1 MQRKKFWR
9 HSYLVMLQP
18 FLTEIKFLLQ
28 NLSQTSKSKF
38 KRYVQLTLL
47 ITIVNY
53 HSPPSF
59 PVGCTP
65 AHPPTQWNAPFLT
78 LLHNGMHIS
87 LPFLSSGMHI
97 SPPSNL
103 VGCTPPHPPALWYQY
118 RPAEPLK
125 DNAEALLNAVMICN
139 IIILPLLWQ
148 HCCLCHGAGVLI
160 IK

>member
-1 MQRKKFWR
+1 
-9 HSYLVMLQP
+9 MLQP

-65 AHPPTQWNAPFLT
+65 AHPPTQWNALYPSYLVECTSPHLPTWWDAPLPT
-78 LLHNGMHIS
+78 LL
-87 LPFLSSGMHI
+87 PFGINITQQNHSKIM
-97 SPPSNL
+97 
-103 VGCTPPHPPALWYQY
+103 
-118 RPAEPLK
+118 LK
-125 DNAEALLNAVMICN
+125 PC
-139 IIILPLLWQ
+139 
-148 HCCLCHGAGVLI
+148 
-160 IK
+160 

>member
-1 MQRKKFWR
+1 
-9 HSYLVMLQP
+9 MLQP

-65 AHPPTQWNAPFLT
+65 AHPPTQWNAPLLT
-78 LLHNGMHIS
+78 LLHN
-87 LPFLSSGMHI
+87 GMHI

-139 IIILPLLWQ
+139 IILPLL
-148 HCCLCHGAGVLI
+148 
-160 IK
+160 